1 MEQERVLQELA
12 RERRAIQA
20 TIRALVT
27 DYHLAE
33 DILQEV
39 FVVALREHARFE
51 AGSNFKAW
59 VREIARR
66 TAWAQLRRSGRSAG
80 ALDPGTLDAIA
91 AAAEVSPQAWESE
104 REALKA
110 CVDGLPRESRD
121 LLRRRY
127 TEEEPLTRIASGFG
141 STLDG
146 IKSALKRLRQQLAA
160 CVAGRLKGEAS

>member
-1 MEQERVLQELA
+1 MEQERILQELA
-12 RERRAIQA
+12 RERRTIQA
-20 TIRALVT
+20 AIRALVT

-51 AGSNFKAW
+51 AGTNFRAW

-66 TAWAQLRRSGRSAG
+66 TAWAHLRRAGRGA
-80 ALDPGTLDAIA
+80 ALDPATLDSIA
-91 AAAEVSPQAWESE
+91 MAVEVPPEAWESE
-104 REALKA
+104 REALHA
-110 CVDGLPRESRD
+110 CVEGLPRESRE

-127 TEEEPLTRIASGFG
+127 AEEEPLTRIAGG
-141 STLDG
+141 LGNTLDG

-160 CVAGRLKGEAS
+160 CVAGRLKGGLS

>member
-1 MEQERVLQELA
+1 VEQERVLQELA
-12 RERRAIQA
+12 RERRTIQA
-20 TIRALVT
+20 TIRALIS
-27 DYHLAE
+27 DYHSAE
-33 DILQEV
+33 DVLQEV

-51 AGSNFKAW
+51 AGTNFKAW

-91 AAAEVSPQAWESE
+91 TAADLPAQAWESE
-104 REALKA
+104 REALQA
-110 CVDGLPRESRD
+110 CVEGLPRESRD

-127 TEEEPLTRIASGFG
+127 TEEEPLTRIASGLG

-146 IKSALKRLRQQLAA
+146 IKSALKRLRLRLAA
-160 CVAGRLKGEAS
+160 CVAGRLKGEPS

>member
-12 RERRAIQA
+12 RERRTIQA
-20 TIRALVT
+20 TIRALIS
-27 DYHLAE
+27 DYHSAE
-33 DILQEV
+33 DVLQEV

-51 AGSNFKAW
+51 AGTNFKAW

-80 ALDPGTLDAIA
+80 ALDSGTLDSIT
-91 AAAEVSPQAWESE
+91 AAAELSPQAWESE
-104 REALKA
+104 REALQA
-110 CVDGLPRESRD
+110 CVEGLPRESRD

-127 TEEEPLTRIASGFG
+127 AEEEPLSGIAKALG

-160 CVAGRLKGEAS
+160 CVAGRLKGEVS

>member
-12 RERRAIQA
+12 RERRTIQA

-51 AGSNFKAW
+51 AGSNFRAW

-66 TAWAQLRRSGRSAG
+66 TAWAQLRRSGRSD
-80 ALDPGTLDAIA
+80 ALDPVTLDAIA
-91 AAAEVSPQAWESE
+91 TAVEVPPQAWESE
-104 REALKA
+104 REALTA
-110 CVDGLPRESRD
+110 CVKGLPRESRD

-127 TEEEPLTRIASGFG
+127 TEEEPLTRIASGLG

-160 CVAGRLKGEAS
+160 CVAGRLKGEPS

>member
-1 MEQERVLQELA
+1 VEQELVLQELA
-12 RERRAIQA
+12 RERRTIQA
-20 TIRALVT
+20 TIRALIT
-27 DYHLAE
+27 DYHSAE
-33 DILQEV
+33 DVLQEV

-51 AGSNFKAW
+51 SGTNFKAW

-66 TAWAQLRRSGRSAG
+66 TAWAQLRRSGRKAG
-80 ALDPGTLDAIA
+80 ALDPATLDAIA
-91 AAAEVSPQAWESE
+91 TAAEVSPQSWESE

-127 TEEEPLTRIASGFG
+127 TEEEPLARIANGLG

-160 CVAGRLKGEAS
+160 CVAGRLKGEPS